1 MAAYHTVEQ
10 GEHLPLIAHK
20 YAFASYLTIWDHPNN
35 ADLKEKRRNPNVL
48 FPGDQVFIPDKETKQ
63 VEVKAGQ
70 FSRFRV
76 KQDKLLLRLVLD
88 QLFGEPLKNAECEVR
103 IDARVKNVVGG
114 DDGTIEIEV
123 PASAGG
129 GELIIK
135 GNEQRPEGI
144 VIPFKIGH
152 LDPVEEIP
160 GQVARLNNLGYF
172 AGSTDN
178 IDESLLASAVEEF
191 QCDHGLKVDGV
202 CEKATQTKLREV
214 HGS

>member
-1 MAAYHTVEQ
+1 MAQYHTVEQ
-10 GEHLPLIAHK
+10 GEHLALIAK
-20 YAFASYLTIWDHPNN
+20 NNGFASYTTIWDHDNN
-35 ADLKEKRRNPNVL
+35 ANLKETRENPFVL

-63 VEVKAGQ
+63 VEVNSGQ
-70 FSRFRV
+70 SSRFRV

-88 QLFGEPLKNAECEVR
+88 QQFGEPLKNAECEVH
-103 IDARVKNVVGG
+103 IDARVKNVVSG
-114 DDGTIEIEV
+114 DDGTIDIEV

-172 AGSTDN
+172 AGSTET

-191 QCDHGLKVDGV
+191 QCDHGLKVNGV
-202 CEKATQTKLREV
+202 CGEATRTKLRAI

>member
-1 MAAYHTVEQ
+1 
-10 GEHLPLIAHK
+10 
-20 YAFASYLTIWDHPNN
+20 
-35 ADLKEKRRNPNVL
+35 
-48 FPGDQVFIPDKETKQ
+48 
-63 VEVKAGQ
+63 
-70 FSRFRV
+70 
-76 KQDKLLLRLVLD
+76 VLD
-88 QLFGEPLKNAECEVR
+88 QQFGEPLRNAECEVH
-103 IDARVKNVVGG
+103 IDARVKNVVSG

-135 GNEQRPEGI
+135 ANEQRPEGI

-172 AGSTDN
+172 AGSTDS
-178 IDESLLASAVEEF
+178 IDESLLVSAVEEF
-191 QCDHGLKVDGV
+191 QCDHRLKVDGV
-202 CEKATQTKLREV
+202 CGEATQAELKEV